1 MKKLFILVLLGF
13 VLVGCSNTPRRQDYQ
28 AFMDEEVESPFFKVP
43 AVNQKDFADRT
54 WILLAESKNKLWF
67 YDPYTLTED
76 EEGVVAFD
84 AFFSPR
90 EQNNLQLFNATIV
103 GPYRQKIDCFG
114 NHQWSETL
122 YTKNV
127 VPKDPDAV
135 DIKPVNGSGWVKIKG
150 RTAMAYMRTRVCG
163 RKFIDDQNINYFLFQ
178 TSPMSLVQ
186 ARKEVI
192 RDTAQYQKE
201 MQLAKEAEEK
211 AKAQKDVTTQKSA
224 ANTIPVEPPPPPLV
238 EVLPEKTPVFYE
250 VINNEVFVID
260 AKSDVRQMK
269 LSSYLMEKDF
279 PKQADYLFTA
289 NCQSNTYSLVAQ
301 GVSEKSGAA
310 NIVKDTIGVKDSMA
324 AVAFNR
330 ACGKHGTYMKVITR
344 GSR

>member
-1 MKKLFILVLLGF
+1 MKKLFILVLLGV
-13 VLVGCSNTPRRQDYQ
+13 VLTGCSNTPRRQDYQ

-54 WILLAESKNKLWF
+54 WILLAESKTKLWF

-122 YTKNV
+122 YTKNL
-127 VPKDPDAV
+127 VPKDSNAV

-150 RTAMAYMRTRVCG
+150 RTAMAYVRTRVCG

-178 TSPMSLVQ
+178 TSPMSLVE

-192 RDTAQYQKE
+192 RDTAQKNTPSNNP
-201 MQLAKEAEEK
+201 LEA
-211 AKAQKDVTTQKSA
+211 
-224 ANTIPVEPPPPPLV
+224 PPLASV
-238 EVLPEKTPVFYE
+238 EVPSEKTPVFYE
-250 VINNEVFVID
+250 VVNNEVAVID
-260 AKSDVRQMK
+260 VKNDVRQMR

-289 NCQSNTYSLVAQ
+289 NCQSNTYSLLVQ
-301 GVSEKSGAA
+301 GASEKSGGVNVVKE
-310 NIVKDTIGVKDSMA
+310 NIGAKDSLA

-330 ACGKHGTYMKVITR
+330 ACGNHGAYMKVTNKGVR
-344 GSR
+344 

>member
-1 MKKLFILVLLGF
+1 MKKLFILVLLGV
-13 VLVGCSNTPRRQDYQ
+13 VLTGCSNTHRRQDYQ
-28 AFMDEEVESPFFKVP
+28 AFMDEKVKSPFFKVP

-54 WILLAESKNKLWF
+54 WILLAESKTKLWF

-122 YTKNV
+122 YTKNL
-127 VPKDPDAV
+127 VPKDPNAV
-135 DIKPVNGSGWVKIKG
+135 DIKPVNGSGWVKIRG
-150 RTAMAYMRTRVCG
+150 RTAMAYVRTRVCG

-178 TSPMSLVQ
+178 TNPISLVQ

-192 RDTAQYQKE
+192 QDTAQKNIPSNNP
-201 MQLAKEAEEK
+201 LEA
-211 AKAQKDVTTQKSA
+211 
-224 ANTIPVEPPPPPLV
+224 PPLASV
-238 EVLPEKTPVFYE
+238 EVPSEKTPVFYE
-250 VINNEVFVID
+250 VVNNEVAVID
-260 AKSDVRQMK
+260 VKNDIRQMR

-289 NCQSNTYSLVAQ
+289 NCQSSTYSLVVQ
-301 GVSEKSGAA
+301 GVGEKSGGVNVAKE
-310 NIVKDTIGVKDSMA
+310 NIGAKDSLA

-330 ACGKHGTYMKVITR
+330 ACDKHGAYMKVTNKGVR
-344 GSR
+344 